1 MYRFDG
7 LVYIH
12 QLQVHKLAVSVP
24 SVNGIKLFTVMAGVH
39 GLHEVLLI
47 LSKLAVDVVE
57 LWSTTWIIVPIISHT
72 RTHTRTQ
79 ARTRART
86 HTCTHM
92 RTHKHT
98 YTHSQDEN
106 LTLKG
111 LVTCLIFP

>member
-39 GLHEVLLI
+39 GLQEVLLI

-57 LWSTTWIIVPIISHT
+57 LWSTTWIIVPTTSHA
-72 RTHTRTQ
+72 RTHTRTHAHTH
-79 ARTRART
+79 ARTQAHTHART
-86 HTCTHM
+86 HARTCEHTHI
-92 RTHKHT
+92 HIHT
-98 YTHSQDEN
+98 QP
-106 LTLKG
+106 G
-111 LVTCLIFP
+111 

>member
-1 MYRFDG
+1 MNRFDG

-39 GLHEVLLI
+39 GLQEVLLI

-57 LWSTTWIIVPIISHT
+57 LWSTTWIIVPIMSHT
-72 RTHTRTQ
+72 HAHTHAGTH
-79 ARTRART
+79 ART
-86 HTCTHM
+86 HARTCAHT
-92 RTHKHT
+92 HT

-106 LTLKG
+106 LTSLKG
-111 LVTCLIFP
+111 LVTYLIFP